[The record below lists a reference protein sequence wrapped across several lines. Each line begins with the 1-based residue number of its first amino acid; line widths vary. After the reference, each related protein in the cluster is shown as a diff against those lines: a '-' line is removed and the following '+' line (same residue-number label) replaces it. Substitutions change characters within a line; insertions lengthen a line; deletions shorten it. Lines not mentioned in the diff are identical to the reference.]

1 MGGGHALGHHH
12 PPRIQHKL
20 AHLGFVDRGK
30 SDENPVVAKIS
41 AVGLHE
47 FFRRSTDQPI
57 TLLFWKPK
65 SHHTLVAGE
74 GHVNDATNAKFHTP
88 ANKPF
93 RGTRQSHRKSSYAG
107 DGHHPVN
114 VVYTAPTDLS
124 NRPGSIDT
132 KALSTAWT
140 RVSGASMTAVN
151 AARRGIVSISPHA
164 LRVLSSTGAYLI
176 GIPLAIAVP
185 ALGIFAG
192 LKLAQDP
199 RFAGG
204 NSPLID
210 AVVSMG
216 LVLLSAFFMF
226 VRWFGLLGALAL
238 TGFVVLAIFLLCAW
252 LIGANVLALF
262 RRPAPSEPPSK
273 PPAEPPSEPL
283 LEAPVAETAAPP
295 MP

>member
-1 MGGGHALGHHH
+1 
-12 PPRIQHKL
+12 
-20 AHLGFVDRGK
+20 
-30 SDENPVVAKIS
+30 
-41 AVGLHE
+41 
-47 FFRRSTDQPI
+47 
-57 TLLFWKPK
+57 
-65 SHHTLVAGE
+65 
-74 GHVNDATNAKFHTP
+74 
-88 ANKPF
+88 
-93 RGTRQSHRKSSYAG
+93 
-107 DGHHPVN
+107 
-114 VVYTAPTDLS
+114 
-124 NRPGSIDT
+124 
-132 KALSTAWT
+132 
-140 RVSGASMTAVN
+140 MTAVN